1 MAQFIAQFK
10 KVSDKNSAR
19 FGQKREAF
27 TVTYADPVV
36 SEIPEPQLMV
46 ILKDSLD
53 AFGKRLIAENAS
65 DWSYVPAPEAIT
77 VEALF
82 NDLSKPSG
90 RGARVFTN
98 ANIEAFASEVY
109 AVSMV
114 QEHGKSDLQAKT
126 GAQMLNAKLAPMLA
140 KPKMLEGMQTNLM
153 NIAMGDIYANA
164 VAQNPTH
171 ELVMAKFLEMIEE
184 VLAAN
189 RAELTEDAI

>member
-1 MAQFIAQFK
+1 MAQFQAQFK

-19 FGQKREAF
+19 FGQKRDSF
-27 TVTYADPVV
+27 VVTYADPVI
-36 SEIPEPQLMV
+36 SEIPEVQLQV

-53 AFGKRLIAENAS
+53 LFAKRLISENAS
-65 DWSYVPAPEAIT
+65 DWNYCPAPEAIT

-82 NDLSKPSG
+82 TDLSKPSG

-98 ANIEAFASEVY
+98 ANIEAFAYEIY

-114 QEHGKSDLQAKT
+114 QEHGKTDAQAKT

-140 KPKMLEGMQTNLM
+140 KPKMLEGMQANLM

-164 VAQNPTH
+164 VAANATH

-189 RAELTEDAI
+189 AAELTEDAI